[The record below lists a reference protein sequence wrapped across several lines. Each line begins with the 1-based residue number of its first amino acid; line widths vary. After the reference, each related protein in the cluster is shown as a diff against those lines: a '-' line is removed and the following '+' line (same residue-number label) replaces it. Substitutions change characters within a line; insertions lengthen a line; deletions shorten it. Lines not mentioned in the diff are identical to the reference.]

1 MPYKVERRSWSIGG
15 NESPYLAEEICVT
28 HPDGTV
34 VCMYESGTLEA
45 AVRVNG
51 KCVLE
56 GLLYTNEERKVFRK
70 RFKRE
75 SGISVKDAH
84 MLYESNCEEEPVVA
98 EKSAYL
104 M

>member
-1 MPYKVERRSWSIGG
+1 MSYKVEKRSWSIGG
-15 NESPYLAEEICVT
+15 YENPYLAEEICVT

-34 VCMYESGTLEA
+34 VCYYESGTLES

-56 GLLYTNEERKVFRK
+56 GLVYTKEEQKMFRK

-75 SGISVKDAH
+75 SGISLKDANE
-84 MLYESNCEEEPVVA
+84 LYESGCEAVTQSVERQ
-98 EKSAYL
+98 AYL